1 MSIVILSDRD
11 DGEHIGA
18 AELAERV
25 LEVAPEATVRLVKGS
40 MSGVQVDD
48 AAAVRYLMGIYTA
61 SGNKRK
67 GQ

>member
-25 LEVAPEATVRLVKGS
+25 LEVAPEATVRMVKGS
-40 MSGVQVDD
+40 MRGVEVDD
-48 AAAVRYLMGIYTA
+48 EAAVRYLMTIYTA
-61 SGNKRK
+61 AGNKRK